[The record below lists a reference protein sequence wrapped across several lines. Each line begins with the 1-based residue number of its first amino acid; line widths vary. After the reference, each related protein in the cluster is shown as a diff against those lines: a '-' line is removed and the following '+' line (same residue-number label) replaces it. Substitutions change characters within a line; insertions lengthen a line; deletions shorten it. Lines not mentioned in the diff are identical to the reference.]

1 MKRNRKQLQVLFP
14 AKTRDLSGTLV
25 SLFYALAA
33 FPPYYQPYHKRT
45 CLLFTNNLKRKR
57 NERRRNRQWNRRTC
71 LLSTPL
77 RRQQFARVK
86 SSLRSLNP

>member
-33 FPPYYQPYHKRT
+33 FPPIINPINQPYQPFMMWLQIF
-45 CLLFTNNLKRKR
+45 C
-57 NERRRNRQWNRRTC
+57 
-71 LLSTPL
+71 S
-77 RRQQFARVK
+77 
-86 SSLRSLNP
+86 